1 MSENRREYQKAI
13 DYLSDQIRA
22 GALTVGSRLP
32 TERAIAE
39 ALGIS
44 RNSTREALR
53 AMENMGMIESK
64 QGSGH
69 YLTGSI
75 SNSLSGMIQ
84 MMLLLNK
91 INQKEIC
98 SVRRVLEK
106 SVCQLAAAET
116 MSPEWKKEAA
126 TLLEREASNIE
137 EEIENDRKFHY
148 LLVEA
153 SHNNLFVEL
162 MNAITDVYRGW
173 IDDVIRYATPE
184 TKRALKEAHL
194 EMLEAIH
201 THDHVR
207 CEAAIDRHY
216 DIIEAGNS
224 EN

>member
-22 GALTVGSRLP
+22 GTLTVGSRLP

-53 AMENMGMIESK
+53 TMENMGMIESK

-75 SNSLSGMIQ
+75 SNSLSGMIR
-84 MMLLLNK
+84 MMLLLNRTS
-91 INQKEIC
+91 QKEIC
-98 SVRRVLEK
+98 AVRRSLEK
-106 SVCQLAAAET
+106 CICQFAADQIVSPAWQLEAERLLNQ
-116 MSPEWKKEAA
+116 EAVD
-126 TLLEREASNIE
+126 IE

-153 SHNNLFVEL
+153 SHNNLFFEL
-162 MNAITDVYRGW
+162 MNAITDVYREC
-173 IDDVIRYATPE
+173 YAPPE
-184 TKRALKEAHL
+184 VKGALKEAHQEIL
-194 EMLEAIH
+194 TSIL
-201 THDHVR
+201 THDRQR

-216 DIIEAGNS
+216 DIIERRIQEG
-224 EN
+224 

>member
-1 MSENRREYQKAI
+1 MRENRREYQKAI
-13 DYLSDQIRA
+13 DYLSDRIRA
-22 GALTVGSRLP
+22 GELTVGSRLP

-91 INQKEIC
+91 TTQKEIC
-98 SVRRVLEK
+98 AVRRALEK

-116 MSPEWKKEAA
+116 VSPQWQMEAEA
-126 TLLEREASNIE
+126 LLHCETADLE
-137 EEIENDRKFHY
+137 EEIENDRRFHY

-153 SHNNLFVEL
+153 SHNHLFLEL
-162 MNAITDVYRGW
+162 MNAMTDVYRGW
-173 IDDVIRYATPE
+173 IDDVIRYAAPE
-184 TKRALKEAHL
+184 TKGALKAAHL
-194 EMLEAIH
+194 EMLEAIR
-201 THDHVR
+201 THDHAR

-216 DIIEAGNS
+216 DIIEAGS
-224 EN
+224 AGG